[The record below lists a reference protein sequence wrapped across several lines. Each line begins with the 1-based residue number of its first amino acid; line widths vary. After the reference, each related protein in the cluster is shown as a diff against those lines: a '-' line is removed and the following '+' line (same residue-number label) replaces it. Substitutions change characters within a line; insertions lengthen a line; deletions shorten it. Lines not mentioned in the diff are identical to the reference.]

1 MNQLTIIQPGQTA
14 VSPLETI
21 SGAADEAATTA
32 VFADFLLRKSDNT
45 LRTHAAGLSAFSEF
59 LCLAGIDA
67 PGGEEL
73 QRDPGAWRGL
83 SWGVVEAFAKWLL
96 NQGYAIATI
105 NNRIST
111 VKVYAAL
118 AMKAG
123 ALAPDE
129 LTKIQTVTGYNGTEA
144 RRVDER
150 RKQQRRGHKKD
161 AHVSIS
167 SDQAAALKQ
176 HPDTPQGRR
185 DALLL
190 SLLLDH
196 GLRVGEVARLQVT
209 DFDLKAGRL
218 HFYRPKVDQEQTH
231 KLSSDS
237 LRTAVAYF
245 QNDAPAIGRAFL
257 GSRKDG
263 RLTRRAMTARSITR
277 RVRALGEAVGIAG
290 LSAHDCRH
298 FWATQWAGRVDLF
311 RLQEAGGWSSLAMPR
326 RYTERAAIANEGM
339 V

>member
-1 MNQLTIIQPGQTA
+1 MNQLATITRPETA
-14 VSPLETI
+14 VSPIGAI
-21 SGAADEAATTA
+21 SGAADEAAATA

-45 LRTHAAGLSAFSEF
+45 LRTHAAGLAIFSEF
-59 LCLAGIDA
+59 LSLTGISA

-73 QRDPGAWRGL
+73 QRDPAAWRGL
-83 SWGVVEAFAKWLL
+83 SWGIVEAFSKWLL
-96 NQGYAIATI
+96 KQGYAIKTV
-105 NNRIST
+105 NNRLST
-111 VKVYAAL
+111 VKVYARL

-123 ALAPDE
+123 ALPPDE

-144 RRVDER
+144 KRVDER
-150 RKQQRRGHKKD
+150 RKRTRRGHKKE

-167 SDQAAALKQ
+167 PDQAKSLKQ
-176 HPDTPQGRR
+176 HPDSPQGRR
-185 DALLL
+185 DALLM

-196 GLRVGEVARLQVT
+196 GLRVGEIARLQVT

-231 KLSSDS
+231 KLSADS

-263 RLTRRAMTARSITR
+263 RLTGRAMTARSITR
-277 RVRALGEAVGIAG
+277 RVKALGEAVGIDG

-298 FWATQWAGRVDLF
+298 YWATQWAGRVDLF

-326 RYTERAAIANEGM
+326 RYTERAEIANEGM